1 MMADETFFVFVEG
14 ISDPSDMFRG
24 EDLLPDESGDD
35 PHRFV
40 VLYGTNP
47 GLGEHGVGLVYDQAC
62 HRATMALGVEDIGG
76 VIAPVEEHPD
86 TWYPLETV
94 SRATSLGRRSFL
106 RRRLDSQ

>member
-1 MMADETFFVFVEG
+1 MADETFFVFVEG

-24 EDLLPDESGDD
+24 ENLMPDESGDD

-47 GLGEHGVGLVYDQAC
+47 GLGEHDVGLVYDQAC
-62 HRATMALGVEDIGG
+62 HRAAMALGVEDIGG

-86 TWYPLETV
+86 MWYPLETV
-94 SRATSLGRRSFL
+94 SPTSEP
-106 RRRLDSQ
+106 